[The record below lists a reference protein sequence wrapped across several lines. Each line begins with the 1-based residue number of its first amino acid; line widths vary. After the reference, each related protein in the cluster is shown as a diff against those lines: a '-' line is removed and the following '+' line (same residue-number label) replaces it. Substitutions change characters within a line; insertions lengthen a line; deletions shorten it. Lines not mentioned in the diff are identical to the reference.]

1 MTLIDYDTKTLP
13 DDLTYPLLWL
23 GLLINLN
30 GVFVPLH
37 DAVIGAMAGYLAL
50 WSVYWLFKLVTGK
63 EGMGYGDFKL
73 LAALGAWLGWAML
86 PTIIILSSV
95 VGAVVGISLIVFA
108 KRGRD
113 NPIPFGPY
121 LAAAG
126 MIALLYGPPLTRYAQ
141 GMLLE
146 WIMRRDTAMLRYS
159 VGLTG
164 GIGCGKTTVA
174 DLFAARGA
182 SLVDTDQIAH
192 SLTAPHGAAMP
203 ALVEEFGP
211 EFATPDGALDRAR
224 MRALVFADPGART
237 RLEAI
242 LHPRIREATAAAALL
257 ATGPYTIFVV
267 PLLIESGSW
276 RERVARMLA
285 IDCPEEVQVARV
297 MARNG
302 LTKPRCAPSWRPRS
316 RAAQRLEAADDV
328 VLNDDG
334 LDALLPQVERLHG
347 FYLDEAARLAA
358 QANER
363 L

>member
-1 MTLIDYDTKTLP
+1 M
-13 DDLTYPLLWL
+13 
-23 GLLINLN
+23 LN
-30 GVFVPLH
+30 
-37 DAVIGAMAGYLAL
+37 
-50 WSVYWLFKLVTGK
+50 
-63 EGMGYGDFKL
+63 
-73 LAALGAWLGWAML
+73 
-86 PTIIILSSV
+86 
-95 VGAVVGISLIVFA
+95 
-108 KRGRD
+108 
-113 NPIPFGPY
+113 
-121 LAAAG
+121 
-126 MIALLYGPPLTRYAQ
+126 
-141 GMLLE
+141 
-146 WIMRRDTAMLRYS
+146 YS

-192 SLTAPHGAAMP
+192 SLTAPNGAAMP
-203 ALVEEFGP
+203 ALVAEFGP
-211 EFATPDGALDRAR
+211 EFAAADGALDRAR

-257 ATGPYTIFVV
+257 ASGPYTIFVV

-276 RERVARMLA
+276 RERVARILA

-302 LTKPRCAPSWRPRS
+302 LDEAQVRAIM
-316 RAAQRLEAADDV
+316 AAQVSREKRLQAADDV
-328 VLNDDG
+328 ILNDDG

-347 FYLDEAARLAA
+347 FYLGEAARLAA